1 MKAKLE
7 SSFSFFHPKNWIIIS
22 ILSLTRLIV
31 LLPYPFIVKI
41 GEFMGHVLYLLP
53 SSRSKIALK
62 NIQLCFPHLSSKE
75 QTRLLKQH
83 FISLGIGFIEVGI
96 ARWKST
102 RKLKQ
107 IVKIQGL
114 EYLWDAL
121 AKNKG
126 VILFSAHFTLLE
138 ISGLIG
144 RNDI

>member
-7 SSFSFFHPKNWIIIS
+7 SSFAFFNPKNWIIIS

-114 EYLWDAL
+114 ENL
-121 AKNKG
+121 
-126 VILFSAHFTLLE
+126 
-138 ISGLIG
+138 
-144 RNDI
+144 